1 MFSSRSTSSP
11 LFLLA
16 ALALAVALVG
26 CDGGGTS
33 SGSSSDG
40 GDGSGGGAFN
50 TSNCTIP
57 TDRIVSGCDGADCIP
72 SIDGITPDDDRLR
85 TVDEAEDLDDGNRVI
100 GLVFDGQALAVP
112 HNVLWTHEIV
122 NVDEWGGRSF
132 AVTYCPLTGSSLAFD
147 RSVID
152 GAEFGV
158 SGLLFD
164 NNLVM
169 YDRRDDRSLWPQM
182 SRQATC
188 GANVGESPSMVPLVE
203 MQWGRWR
210 ELHPETKVVSDGRG
224 FNRSYPYGNYD
235 PLAPGNTDAALETDP
250 LYDMPVDDQR
260 DPKERVL
267 GLPNDSDGGLAVP
280 FRELAEGGAVQVVV
294 AASGGRQVTVF
305 WNGDAQ
311 AARAFETS
319 RSFSVQDGQIVDDET
334 GSVWS
339 VEGRATEGPLAGTQ
353 LTTVDSS
360 YVAFWFAWAAFQP
373 QTVVW
378 ERS

>member
-1 MFSSRSTSSP
+1 MFSSRPTSSP
-11 LFLLA
+11 LFRLA

-26 CDGGGTS
+26 CDGGGVS
-33 SGSSSDG
+33 SGSSSG
-40 GDGSGGGAFN
+40 GDGPGGGSFN

-85 TVDEAEDLDDGNRVI
+85 TVDDAEALADDNRII
-100 GLVFDGQALAVP
+100 GIVFDGQALAVP

-132 AVTYCPLTGSSLAFD
+132 AVTYCPLTGSSLVFD
-147 RSVID
+147 RSAVD
-152 GAEFGV
+152 GAELGV

-169 YDRRDDRSLWPQM
+169 YDRRDERSLWPQM
-182 SRQATC
+182 SRRATC
-188 GANVGESPSMVPLVE
+188 GAEVGTPLESMPLVE
-203 MQWGRWR
+203 MSWGRWR
-210 ELHPETKVVSDGRG
+210 ELHPGTKVVSDGRG

-235 PLAPGNTDAALETDP
+235 PLAPGNTDAALDSDP
-250 LYDMPVDDQR
+250 LFDMPPLDDR
-260 DPKERVL
+260 RAPKERVL
-267 GLPNDSDGGLAVP
+267 GLPNGSDGGVAVP
-280 FRELAEGGAVQVVV
+280 FRELGEGGDVRVVTV
-294 AASGGRQVTVF
+294 ASGGRQVTVF
-305 WNGDAQ
+305 WNRDAQ

-319 RSFSVQDGQIVDDET
+319 RSFSVQNEQIVDDET

-339 VEGRATEGPLAGTQ
+339 VEGRATEGQLAGTQ
-353 LTTVDSS
+353 LTTIDSS